1 MPKGMIIVVRL
12 IKEWSYAED
21 DWSTEINGYYICMF
35 AEEGKYGGERYV
47 VEVYYRQGGQLR
59 YPETRNT
66 YPTEEAAMKRYKS
79 LIRKYSKIQ

>member
-1 MPKGMIIVVRL
+1 MVRL

-21 DWSTEINGYYICMF
+21 DWSTEINGYYIRMF
-35 AEEGKYGGERYV
+35 AEEGKYGGEIYV

-66 YPTEEAAMKRYKS
+66 YQTEEDAKRRYKY
-79 LIRKYSKIQ
+79 LIRKYSKIK